1 MTSATSAT
9 TGRRRRTKSPMRNQ
23 NVKWGLIFTS
33 PAIVG
38 LLMFT
43 AYPVLMSLYYSF
55 TSRTMVG
62 DISHWVGWQNFRDL
76 LHDGLFKQS
85 LWNTGYIIVLSVPIG
100 IVVAV
105 FLAVLLNL
113 KVRGQSV
120 YRVIFFLPSIM
131 PIVATAVIWSY
142 VFNPQYGVLNNLLG
156 YVGIDGPAWLSS
168 PDWAKPALI
177 ILATWGVGNLM
188 VIMLAGLQDVPVEL
202 HDQAKVDG
210 ASTWSRFRHVT
221 IPFISPHLLFAL
233 VTGLIA
239 GFQYFT
245 PVYVLTGGTGSPAGS
260 TMVSSLYLYQNAFTF
275 FKVGYASAMAWIL
288 FVITAIVAIATFK
301 WVGKRVYYGGR

>member
-1 MTSATSAT
+1 M
-9 TGRRRRTKSPMRNQ
+9 RRQ
-23 NVKWGLIFTS
+23 NTKWGLIFTS
-33 PAIVG
+33 PAIFG
-38 LLMFT
+38 LLFFT
-43 AYPVLMSLYYSF
+43 AYPVVMSLYYSF

-76 LHDGLFKQS
+76 LHDALFKQS

-113 KVRGQSV
+113 KVRGQSI

-142 VFNPQYGVLNNLLG
+142 VFNPQYGVLNNLLR